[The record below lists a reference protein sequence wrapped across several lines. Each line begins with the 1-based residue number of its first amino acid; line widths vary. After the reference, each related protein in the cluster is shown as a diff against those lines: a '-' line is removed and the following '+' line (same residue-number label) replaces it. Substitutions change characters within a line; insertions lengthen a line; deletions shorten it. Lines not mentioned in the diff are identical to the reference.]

1 MSDQTVSRRMFLGSL
16 AALTAGSRLFAQPG
30 SNPPIVARALNHMT
44 LSVTDIG
51 RSAEFYQG
59 LFGMP
64 IAARQASTLVLRIGD
79 GPQFL
84 ALSGGN
90 ANASRTMN
98 HLCLTV
104 DDFDADRLVRILGE
118 HGVMPADGRGLSGGP
133 MQVRIRM
140 RGEEFGGAPEGT
152 PELYVGD
159 PDGVVVQLQD
169 TRYCGGS
176 GLFGEVCDS
185 VESPPSTGLFTLREL
200 NHFTIFVSD
209 QARSIAFYQ
218 SLFGMP
224 ITTYQGALPLLSVGN
239 GSQFLALAQVPV
251 EPTIHHACMTID
263 NFEHEEVM
271 EKLRE
276 FGITPRD
283 ESEQGSVPP
292 RRSYV
297 TLRMA
302 DRGGA
307 PEGTPELY
315 FTDPDGILMQ
325 LQDATYCGGSGYF
338 GEVCS

>member
-1 MSDQTVSRRMFLGSL
+1 
-16 AALTAGSRLFAQPG
+16 
-30 SNPPIVARALNHMT
+30 MT

-51 RSAEFYQG
+51 RSLEFYQG

-64 IAARQASTLVLRIGD
+64 IAARQADTLILRIGD

-104 DDFDADRLVRILGE
+104 NDFDVDRLVGTLGE
-118 HGVMPADGRGLSGGP
+118 HGVVPAEGGGLSGGP
-133 MQVRIRM
+133 MRVRIRM

-159 PDGVVVQLQD
+159 PDGVVIQLQE
-169 TRYCGGS
+169 TRYCGGR
-176 GLFGEVCDS
+176 GVVGEICDS
-185 VESPPSTGLFTLREL
+185 VEPAPSAGLFTLREL
-200 NHFTIFVSD
+200 NHFTVFVSD

-218 SLFGMP
+218 SVFGMP
-224 ITTYQGALPLLSVGN
+224 ITRYQGALPLLPVGD
-239 GSQFLALAQVPV
+239 GPQFLALAQVPV

-263 NFEHEEVM
+263 DFQHEAVM

-283 ESEQGSVPP
+283 EDEQGPVPP
-292 RRSYV
+292 LRSYV
-297 TLRMA
+297 TMRMA
-302 DRGGA
+302 DRGGE
-307 PEGTPELY
+307 PDGTPELY

-325 LQDATYCGGSGYF
+325 LQDATYCGGSGCL
-338 GEVCS
+338 GGVCS